1 MLTQP
6 ALTAIETTPAG
17 IIVVDGAPLSH
28 PMIHLLSLD
37 IPVVIVCAG
46 DAERL
51 EDDEDIVIDG
61 YKGRLIRSPG
71 TALDTAELP
80 ETPVAGRSVLLQDGS
95 RVSVRASIYGSD
107 DAIRAFNRGAESIG
121 LVRTEF
127 LVPADGSMPDAD
139 FYQYELDRLCAAA
152 GSLAITLRLPDIAA
166 DKQVPWLEPF
176 TGMTGPLG
184 IQGIRLYQHETVRT
198 VVDAMLEAV
207 SSLSTQY
214 DLRLLLPYV
223 STREEFLHWRHII
236 QRRLQQPLPV
246 GIMAETPAAVLA
258 ISSWFDVADFVA
270 IGCND
275 LMQCL
280 FAADRDIA
288 GLSRYLDPYS
298 PELLRFLH
306 QAAQAAGNHIEQVQL
321 CGLLSQF
328 PGVLP
333 VLLGMGFRA
342 FSVTPAIIPY
352 LAATIDEVDLKQ
364 AQLLA
369 QRACSASDS
378 QQVRALLGLP
388 ELSSGSISGE

>member
-6 ALTAIETTPAG
+6 ALTTIDATPAG

-37 IPVVIVCAG
+37 IPVVIIPAG
-46 DAERL
+46 DAERFV
-51 EDDEDIVIDG
+51 EGEEIVIDG
-61 YKGRLIRSPG
+61 SKGRLIRSPG
-71 TALDTAELP
+71 TGFDAAEVP
-80 ETPVAGRSVLLQDGS
+80 VTPVAGKSLLLQDGS
-95 RVSVRASIYGSD
+95 RASVRASIYGSE
-107 DAIRAFNRGAESIG
+107 DAARALNRGAESIG

-127 LVPADGSMPDAD
+127 IVPADGSMPDAA

-152 GSLAITLRLPDIAA
+152 GSLAITLRLPDIAT

-176 TGMTGPLG
+176 TGMTSPLG
-184 IQGIRLYQHETVRT
+184 FQGIRLYQHERVRS
-198 VVDAMLEAV
+198 VIDAMLEAV
-207 SSLSTQY
+207 NSLPAQY
-214 DLRLLLPYV
+214 NLRLLLPYV
-223 STREEFLHWRHII
+223 STRDEFLHWRHII

-306 QAAQAAGNHIEQVQL
+306 QAAQSAGNNIDQVQL
-321 CGLLSQF
+321 CGLLPQF
-328 PGVLP
+328 PGILP

-342 FSVTPAIIPY
+342 FSVAPAVIPY
-352 LAATIDEVDLKQ
+352 LAATIDQVDLKQ

-378 QQVRALLGLP
+378 QQVRVLLGLSDVP
-388 ELSSGSISGE
+388 GRDS

>member
-6 ALTAIETTPAG
+6 ALTAIDTTPAG

-28 PMIHLLSLD
+28 TMIHLLSLD
-37 IPVVIVCAG
+37 IPVVIVSAG
-46 DAERL
+46 DAERF

-61 YKGRLIRSPG
+61 SQGRVIRSPG
-71 TALDTAELP
+71 TTIDTAEVP
-80 ETPVAGRSVLLQDGS
+80 VTPVAGKSLLLDDGS
-95 RVSVRASIYGSD
+95 RVAVRASIYGSK

-127 LVPADGSMPDAD
+127 IVPADGSMPDTA

-152 GSLAITLRLPDIAA
+152 GSLAITLRLPDIAT
-166 DKQVPWLEPF
+166 DKQVAWLEPVS
-176 TGMTGPLG
+176 GMTGPLG
-184 IQGIRLYQHETVRT
+184 IQGIRLYQHEKVRT
-198 VVDAMLEAV
+198 VIDAMLEAV
-207 SSLSTQY
+207 NSLCTQY

-223 STREEFLHWRHII
+223 STRDEFRHWRHII
-236 QRRLQQPLPV
+236 QRQLQQPLPV
-246 GIMAETPAAVLA
+246 GIMAESPAAVLA
-258 ISSWFDVADFVA
+258 ISGWFDLADFVA

-288 GLSRYLDPYS
+288 ALSCYLDPYS

-306 QAAQAAGNHIEQVQL
+306 QAAQSAGNHIDQVQL
-321 CGLLSQF
+321 CGLLPQF

-333 VLLGMGFRA
+333 VLLAMGFRA
-342 FSVTPAIIPY
+342 FSVTPAVIPS
-352 LAATIDEVDLKQ
+352 LAATIEQVDLKQ

-369 QRACSASDS
+369 QRVCSASDS
-378 QQVRALLGLP
+378 QQVRALLGLAD
-388 ELSSGSISGE
+388 I